1 MLRTARKPRVS
12 YAEVDSDADG
22 LSSADEGGAVGAR
35 AGGSKGRGGKDR
47 AGGDAYGTTKP
58 ARKKARRSS
67 ITSSKNKGK
76 AKKASEPVKSPYSA
90 GLVLDLPFDLLSEV
104 CSYLDS
110 ADLISLAKV
119 DKSFRTLFLSPETR
133 SFWAK
138 VRRRDG
144 YELPKAMDELEFALL
159 VHGKACQACGGGFAP
174 TYLKLRHRL
183 CQSCEND
190 RQAATLQL
198 LEMLNADIVC
208 KYLISDLEDVN
219 VALQELEDED
229 EQAREANERVRQ
241 AAVWTTKSRRKSGP
255 AADPQDEG
263 RAQRYVEECE
273 KKREAANEEIE
284 RVEKQHRKLLQLKA
298 EEARKKRIQATEE
311 AAAKE
316 KRTAEEL
323 KEDHEWTDEQADF
336 YLSYRRHQ
344 VRQTP
349 PQSAPSDDSKGW
361 LKYRNAIQAFLDEA
375 EAERQAEPGRRARRA
390 FLEDSYTELKKE
402 MDDELDG
409 VFPGK
414 NEFESLPA
422 VKALWHPRDAE
433 LDEEIWAEELPSVRD
448 VLRRFAEDTR
458 VHAIR
463 YILAAQTN
471 RSVKSLSSRAADYP
485 KDKYGDAFFRRAT
498 SSFFDHTLLGR
509 RPVQYPAFVAGASNW
524 GTLEHRLK
532 RGISFKLIS
541 AVRGVIDAADLEVD
555 TATPQDLDALG
566 AAFRW
571 PECPRKSSRSSRL
584 SWMTMVSLIHRKGP
598 GVRRLEAGE
607 IVKLEFDPPSKKD
620 LKGKGKA
627 VETADDDADIS
638 EREAGS
644 VSELS
649 RSDDS
654 GSEASEDEDDDA

>member
-1 MLRTARKPRVS
+1 MRTVPV
-12 YAEVDSDADG
+12 
-22 LSSADEGGAVGAR
+22 
-35 AGGSKGRGGKDR
+35 
-47 AGGDAYGTTKP
+47 TKP

-183 CQSCEND
+183 LVPFMQVLCSMPHLHRLAYCCVQSD
-190 RQAATLQL
+190 SG
-198 LEMLNADIVC
+198 

-571 PECPRKSSRSSRL
+571 PD
-584 SWMTMVSLIHRKGP
+584 LIHRKGP